1 MNRLPRLPSFVHVC
15 LLFATLV
22 LTSGP
27 ALAQAATGT
36 IEGRVLNTRNGEYL
50 EKARVTVEGTR
61 IETFTDATGQYR
73 LDGVPAGAARVRAFH
88 TGLVAQVRS
97 VTVASGQSVQQN
109 FDLLDASA
117 KPAEIAKDGS
127 VVKLDQFVVS
137 NSREMD
143 GAAIAIN
150 EQRFAANMMN
160 VVAADEFGHV
170 AEGNVGE
177 FLKFLPG
184 MSIDFVGGD
193 ARTISMG
200 GVPSGNVPVSVGGFD
215 LASAASS
222 GNGRTVE
229 LEQVSI
235 NNIARIE
242 VYHSPTPESPGSAL
256 AGGVNMVPRGA
267 FERARPQFSGNA
279 YVLFRDAEKSL
290 RKTPGPIRDATHK
303 IHPGFDFSWVV
314 PVNRKFGFT
323 LSGGYTS
330 QYTPQDFFV
339 NTWRGAGNATTVAA
353 NAFNGYPAT
362 TPDRPYLTNFGVRDG
377 TKVTTRSSVGATLDY
392 KLSTHSRLAFSFQYA
407 FFDAY
412 FNNRSLTFNTNR
424 VNPGDFSPFLTAG
437 TAGFGT
443 VTIGNGSRQKAG
455 TTYMPSLRWFHEGR
469 LWKID
474 AGIGHSQA
482 SNHYRDIDKGFF
494 NSASTQRSNVTVTFE
509 DIFYLRPRV
518 IKVTDGTTGAP
529 VDPYNLNTYALTSG
543 NSDWW
548 ESLDVQRSAFGNIRR
563 DFFVGE
569 TPLSLKTGF
578 NIRNSIRDIRGG
590 VTTYNHVGRDRV
602 ASTNPSLPTS
612 DDGAGFALD
621 PIFSQR
627 MGPWGF
633 PRIQYPSNFALWEY
647 YKANPGNFTVDDNA
661 TYRNGVGRSKN
672 ANEIISAAYFRF
684 DTAFFK
690 RLKIVG
696 GIRAEQTNIKAE
708 GALTDPT
715 GNYQRDAQGNV
726 IPRRDAAGNIQ
737 FTGTG
742 ANRTPLPALIEQATI
757 PNPSGVGTI
766 SNALAVS
773 KLTYRDRGQH
783 VNKEYLR
790 WFPNL
795 NGSYDILEN
804 LILRGSVYTSIGRP
818 DFGQYAGGLTLPD
831 TELAPNTGNNRISV
845 NNAGI
850 KPWNANSMMLRLEY
864 YTQGVGQISVK
875 AFRRDFKNFFANI
888 TFPTASEEFLALYD
902 LDPETYGEYP
912 VATNYNL
919 STRVRMEGL
928 EFDYKQSL
936 GQVAPWLRGVQV
948 FANVSALRTTGEA
961 TANFSGFTP
970 RTYNWGISYSKPK
983 YTLRANWNYRG
994 RGRLGQITSTAAN
1007 NSIEPGT
1014 FDWRNKRLYVDL
1026 SAEYMIYKRIGIFGS
1041 MRNVRDA
1048 TEDIERYGPSTPAHA
1063 QFRQR
1068 EDFGSLWTFGIKG
1081 TF

>member
-1 MNRLPRLPSFVHVC
+1 MSTLSRLAAPPRAVLFVVA
-15 LLFATLV
+15 LLLGFA
-22 LTSGP
+22 P
-27 ALAQAATGT
+27 FRALAQSATGT
-36 IEGRVLNTRNGEYL
+36 VEGRVLNTRNGEYL
-50 EKARVTVEGTR
+50 EKARVTVEGTQ

-73 LDGVPAGAARVRAFH
+73 LNGVPAGSVQVRVFH
-88 TGLVAQVRS
+88 TGLVAQVRT
-97 VTVASGQSVQQN
+97 VTVTAGQSAQQN
-109 FDLLDASA
+109 FDLLDINA
-117 KPAEIAKDGS
+117 KPGAAAQDGS
-127 VVKLDQFVVS
+127 VVKLTEFVVT

-150 EQRFAANMMN
+150 EQRFAANMVN

-200 GVPSGNVPVSVGGFD
+200 GVPSGNVPVTVGGFD

-222 GNGRTVE
+222 GSGRTVE

-314 PVNRKFGFT
+314 PVNKKFGFT

-330 QYTPQDFFV
+330 QYTPQDFMT

-353 NAFNGYPAT
+353 TATNGYPAT
-362 TPDRPYLTNFGVRDG
+362 TPDRPYLSNFAVRDG

-392 KLSTHSRLAFSFQYA
+392 KLTAYSRFAFSFQYA

-412 FNNRSLTFNTNR
+412 FNNRTLTFNTNR
-424 VNPGDFSPFLTAG
+424 VLPGNFSPTLTAG
-437 TAGFGT
+437 DTGFGT
-443 VTIGNGSRQKAG
+443 VTVSNGARQKAG
-455 TTYMPSLRWFHEGR
+455 TTWMPSLRWFHEGR
-469 LWKID
+469 IWKMD
-474 AGIGHSQA
+474 AGVGHSHA
-482 SNHYRDIDKGFF
+482 SNRYRDIDKGFF
-494 NSASTQRSNVTVTFE
+494 NGASTQRSNVTVTFDE
-509 DIFYLRPRV
+509 IFYLRPGV
-518 IKVTDGTTGAP
+518 IKVTDGTTGAD
-529 VDPYNLNTYALTSG
+529 VNPYLLSNYYLTTSS
-543 NSDWW
+543 SDTWT
-548 ESLDVQRSAFGNIRR
+548 SSDVQRSAFGNLRR
-563 DFFVGE
+563 DFFIRDI
-569 TPLSLKTGF
+569 PLSLKTGF
-578 NIRNSIRDIRGG
+578 NVRNSIRDIRGD
-590 VTTYNHVGRDRV
+590 TIPFTHVGRDGI
-602 ASTNPSLPTS
+602 AYTTNPAIS
-612 DDGAGFALD
+612 DDHAGFALD
-621 PIFSQR
+621 PVFSQR

-633 PRIQYPSNFALWEY
+633 PRIQYPSNFNLWEY
-647 YKANPGNFTVDDNA
+647 YKANPSHYTIDQNA
-661 TYRNGVGRSKN
+661 VYRNAVGRSKY

-708 GALTDPT
+708 GPLTDPT
-715 GNYQRDAQGNV
+715 GNYQRDAQGEV
-726 IPRRDAAGNIQ
+726 IPRRDAAGNIL

-742 ANRTPLPALIEQATI
+742 ANRTPLPALIEQPTL
-757 PNPSGVGTI
+757 PNPNGAGTI

-773 KLTYRDRGQH
+773 RLTYLDRGQK

-790 WFPNL
+790 WFPNI
-795 NGSYDILEN
+795 NASYDLREN
-804 LILRGSVYTSIGRP
+804 LILRGSLYTSIGRP
-818 DFGQYAGGLTLPD
+818 NFDQYAGGLTLPD
-831 TELAPNTGNNRISV
+831 TELAPNTGSNRISV

-850 KPWNANSMMLRLEY
+850 KPWSAKTMMLRLEY
-864 YTQGVGQISVK
+864 YTQGIGQFSVK
-875 AFRRDFKNFFANI
+875 AFRRDFTNFFANI
-888 TFPTASEEFLALYD
+888 TFPVASEEFLALYN

-919 STRVRMEGL
+919 DTRVRMQGL

-936 GQVAPWLRGVQV
+936 GQVAPCPRGVQV
-948 FANVSALRTTGEA
+948 FANVSALRTTGAA
-961 TANFSGFTP
+961 TANFNGFTP
-970 RTYNWGISYSKPK
+970 RTYNWGLSYSKPK

-994 RGRLGQITSTAAN
+994 RARLGQLTGLSV
-1007 NSIEPGT
+1007 EPGS
-1014 FDWRNKRLYVDL
+1014 FDWRSKRLYVDL
-1026 SAEYMIYKRIGIFGS
+1026 SAEYTIYKRIGIFGS

-1068 EDFGSLWTFGIKG
+1068 EDFGSLWTFGVKG

>member
-1 MNRLPRLPSFVHVC
+1 MSAPLRLPVFVRRCFPALVV
-15 LLFATLV
+15 LLALG
-22 LTSGP
+22 LAP
-27 ALAQAATGT
+27 LRALAQAASGS

-50 EKARVTVEGTR
+50 EKARVTVAGTQL
-61 IETFTDATGQYR
+61 ETFTDATGHYR
-73 LDGVPAGAARVRAFH
+73 LNGVPAGSAQVRVFH

-97 VTVASGQSVQQN
+97 VTVTAGQTALQN
-109 FDLLDASA
+109 FDLLDVNAR
-117 KPAEIAKDGS
+117 PAADKEGN
-127 VVKLDQFVVS
+127 VVKLDQFIVA

-150 EQRFAANMMN
+150 EQRFAANMVN

-200 GVPSGNVPVSVGGFD
+200 GVPSGNVPVTVGGFD

-222 GNGRTVE
+222 GTGRTVE

-267 FERARPQFSGNA
+267 FERARPQFNGNA

-290 RKTPGPIRDATHK
+290 RKTPGPIRDATYK

-314 PVNRKFGFT
+314 PVNKKFGYT

-330 QYTPQDFFV
+330 QYTPQDFMT

-353 NAFNGYPAT
+353 TATNGYPAT
-362 TPDRPYLTNFGVRDG
+362 TPDRPYLSNFAVRDG
-377 TKVTTRSSVGATLDY
+377 TKVTTRSSVGTTLDY
-392 KLSTHSRLAFSFQYA
+392 KLNAYSRFAFSFQYA

-412 FNNRSLTFNTNR
+412 FNNRTLTFNTNR
-424 VNPGDFSPFLTAG
+424 VQPGDFSPTLTNG

-443 VTIGNGSRQKAG
+443 VTVSNGARQKAG
-455 TTYMPSLRWFHEGR
+455 TTWMPSLRWFHEGR
-469 LWKID
+469 IWKMD
-474 AGIGHSQA
+474 AGVGHSHA
-482 SNHYRDIDKGFF
+482 SNRYRDIDKGFF
-494 NSASTQRSNVTVTFE
+494 NGASTQRSNVTVAFDE
-509 DIFYLRPRV
+509 IFYLRPGVVR
-518 IKVTDGTTGAP
+518 VTDGTTGAP
-529 VDPYNLNTYALTSG
+529 VDPYSLSNYYLTTSS
-543 NSDWW
+543 SDTWT
-548 ESLDVQRSAFGNIRR
+548 SSDVQRSAFGNLRR
-563 DFFVGE
+563 DFFVRGI
-569 TPLSLKTGF
+569 PLSLKTGF
-578 NIRNSIRDIRGG
+578 NVRNSIRDIRGDSIPY
-590 VTTYNHVGRDRV
+590 THVGRDGITYGNSV
-602 ASTNPSLPTS
+602 ANS
-612 DDGAGFALD
+612 DDNAGFAVD

-633 PRIQYPSNFALWEY
+633 PRIQYPSNFNLWEY
-647 YKANPGNFTVDDNA
+647 YKANPSHYTIDQNA
-661 TYRNGVGRSKN
+661 VYRNAVGRSKK
-672 ANEIISAAYFRF
+672 ADEIISAVYFRF
-684 DTAFFK
+684 DTSLFK

-696 GIRAEQTNIKAE
+696 GVRGEQTNIKAE
-708 GALTDPT
+708 GPLTDPT
-715 GNYQRDAQGNV
+715 GNYQRDAQGEV
-726 IPRRDAAGNIQ
+726 IPRRDASGNIL

-742 ANRTPLPALIEQATI
+742 ANRTPLPALIEQTTI
-757 PNPSGVGTI
+757 PNPNGPGTI

-773 KLTYRDRGQH
+773 RLTYRDRGQK

-790 WFPNL
+790 WFPNI
-795 NGSYDILEN
+795 NASYDLREN
-804 LILRGSVYTSIGRP
+804 LILRGSLYTSIGRP
-818 DFGQYAGGLTLPD
+818 NFDQYAGGLTLPD

-850 KPWNANSMMLRLEY
+850 KPWSAKTMMLRLEY
-864 YTQGVGQISVK
+864 YTQGIGQFSVK
-875 AFRRDFKNFFANI
+875 AFRRDFTNFFASV
-888 TFPTASEEFLALYD
+888 TFPTASEEFLSLYN
-902 LDPETYGEYP
+902 LDPEVYGEYP

-919 STRVRMEGL
+919 DSRVRMQGL

-948 FANVSALRTTGEA
+948 FANVSALRTTGSA

-970 RTYNWGISYSKPK
+970 RTYNWGVSYSKPK

-994 RGRLGQITSTAAN
+994 RARLGQLSGA
-1007 NSIEPGT
+1007 SVEPGS
-1014 FDWRNKRLYVDL
+1014 FDWRSKRLYVDL
-1026 SAEYMIYKRIGIFGS
+1026 SAEYMFYKRIGIFGS

-1048 TEDIERYGPSTPAHA
+1048 TEDIERYGPSTPPHA

-1068 EDFGSLWTFGIKG
+1068 EDFGSLWTFGVKG